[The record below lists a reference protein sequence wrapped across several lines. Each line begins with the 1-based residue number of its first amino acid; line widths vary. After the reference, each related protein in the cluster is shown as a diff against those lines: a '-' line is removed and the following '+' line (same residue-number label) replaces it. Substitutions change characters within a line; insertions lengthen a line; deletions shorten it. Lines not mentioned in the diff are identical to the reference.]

1 MTVVNTAKTN
11 MSVDCSA
18 ANASQNSS
26 VMPSNCENCT
36 YYGTSFGVPFFAFS
50 RFIGFAFYYFYYGF
64 IKNAVPRI
72 LKLT

>member
-1 MTVVNTAKTN
+1 MSVISTAKMN
-11 MSVDCSA
+11 MSVSCSA

-26 VMPSNCENCT
+26 VMPSECENCI
-36 YYGTSFGVPFFAFS
+36 YCGTPLGVPFFAFS
-50 RFIGFAFYYFYYGF
+50 RFFGYAFYYFYYGF